1 MAEHGGRAFT
11 TRAARMGEGQAAVGR
26 ARPLAEALYQ
36 TTVWGFDDLQAVD
49 DWYEGRANDTFLY
62 YRNGNP
68 NTVQLEAAV
77 AELEGAEAGVAA
89 ASGMAAI
96 AGALL
101 AVVQAGDHVVAD
113 RNVYGGTVVLLR
125 AELARLGVDT
135 TFVESTDLAAVEAA
149 VRPNTRVLHVESL
162 SNPLLR
168 CPDLR
173 ALADLAHARG
183 ALFSVDNTFASP
195 ALLRPIELGADVVTH
210 SLAKYLGGHSTAV
223 GGVAVGRRDL
233 VGAARDRLTRIGGTI
248 GALDA
253 WLSVQGIKTLGL
265 RMRAHADNGLAVG
278 QALEANRDVAR
289 VYYPGLPS
297 HPDHATAARL
307 FAAGFGGM
315 LSFDVGS
322 GPAARAFL
330 GEIGRA
336 GIPFSPSLAD
346 VRTTVS
352 YPAGTSHRA
361 LTPDERA
368 AIGVTDGLIR
378 LSVGIEA
385 PSDILADLERAL
397 AAAKSGVK

>member
-1 MAEHGGRAFT
+1 MDGTGRAFG
-11 TRAARMGEGQAAVGR
+11 TRAARVGEGGAPVGS
-26 ARPLAEALYQ
+26 ARPLAEPIYQ
-36 TTVWGFDDLQAVD
+36 TTVWGFDDLAAVD
-49 DWYEGRANDTFLY
+49 DWYEGRSSDTFLY

-68 NTVQLEAAV
+68 NTVDLERAV
-77 AELEGAEAGVAA
+77 ADLEGAEAGVAA

-101 AVVQAGDHVVAD
+101 AALEAGDHVVSD

-125 AELARLGVDT
+125 SELARLGIESD
-135 TFVESTDLAAVEAA
+135 FVESTDLDAVAAAM
-149 VRPNTRVLHVESL
+149 RPNTKVLHVESL

-168 CPDLR
+168 CPDLGG
-173 ALADLAHARG
+173 LAELAHARG
-183 ALFSVDNTFASP
+183 AIFSVDNTFASP
-195 ALLRPIELGADVVTH
+195 ALLRPVGHGADVVTH
-210 SLAKYLGGHSTAV
+210 SLAKYLGGHSVAV
-223 GGVAVGRRDL
+223 GGVAVGRREL
-233 VGAARDRLTRIGGTI
+233 IARARDRLTRFGGTI

-278 QALEANRDVAR
+278 RALESWPDIRR
-289 VYYPGLPS
+289 VYYPGLTS
-297 HPDHATAARL
+297 HPDHAIASRL
-307 FAAGFGGM
+307 FRDGYGGM

-322 GPAARAFL
+322 AAAARAFL
-330 GEIGRA
+330 GEVGRA

-352 YPAGTSHRA
+352 YPAGTSHRMLSA
-361 LTPDERA
+361 EERR

-378 LSVGIEA
+378 LSVGIEQ

-397 AAAKSGVK
+397 AAARAGVK